1 MLTTL
6 EGALWAAL
14 VAFWGVGDTVTTYL
28 AVTRYGGTER
38 NPVPRR
44 VFDRFGVRA
53 MVPMKALGVAL
64 IYVSWLAFRQHRALS
79 AAALAGVAVLGFAVT
94 AWNTYQIVAAVR
106 RRRGRR
112 STKLL

>member
-1 MLTTL
+1 VSPL
-6 EGALWAAL
+6 EGVLWLLL

-28 AVTRYGGTER
+28 AVTRYGGVER

-53 MVPMKALGVAL
+53 MVPMKAVGVAL
-64 IYVSWLAFRQHRALS
+64 IYVSWRTVAENNVLSITALS
-79 AAALAGVAVLGFAVT
+79 GVVALGVGVT
-94 AWNTYQIVAAVR
+94 AWNTYQILSAVR
-106 RRRGRR
+106 RRGRGT